1 MNQSNFKIGS
11 ISLILLVINILS
23 IQVFSQ
29 TTGSISGKVIDIT
42 DKSPLQGAV
51 IKIEG
56 TTLGAIADDFGEYVI
71 LNIEVGTYN
80 VSASSFDYHT
90 KVQNDVKISVDQ
102 RVKLDFELEAAFGL
116 STDTISIVAKRTTF
130 ENESGRTITSEQ
142 VINSGIRG
150 IQNIIAL
157 STGVVQDERGQAIN
171 IRGGREDENLIIV
184 DGVATTNPL
193 DGSST
198 AYVPNSLLQEISVY
212 TGGFGAEYG
221 NVLSGVINITTRG
234 GSSTYTGSMEAITD
248 ELSGDWIKTTSQ
260 GYNLYNISFGGPII
274 PVEKLAR
281 VINFYG
287 GVEKQFLKVNNP
299 SWIADKLFS
308 DGIIPNYTQNLW
320 SYNFRLNVNL
330 NEIEDSYIP
339 FMIRSGY
346 SQTDKHFRN
355 FIQSYMKTN
364 SYRNP
369 VTLEND
375 RQIYGRLIHNVSSN
389 FFYELQGNYYRSQS
403 EFGDPFLMDNWFA
416 YGDTNSIPGLTQ
428 QGSRLGTDPNTSNV
442 FFRTNRVNNFYDK
455 TDISYIGAKLDATY
469 ALITQKTGNHE
480 FKFGGEYRYHTLR
493 KVQLSP
499 VALANNPITGFD
511 SLTGAPVYQLDPVK
525 LFYGREVLLKS
536 YGYEILDQYGNAIV
550 SGIDLQPR
558 NPIVASA
565 FFRDKMDFGNFSVNA
580 GIRMDYLDVN
590 TEVVKDL
597 RNLTG
602 NDGVLLSNDDFEQSK
617 ANITFSPRLGFS
629 FPVTEDIIFIANYG
643 RFIQLPQLQLLY
655 TPREY
660 FRNFFS
666 NSVQNVLENSSL
678 TPERLTSY
686 EVGYKQQ
693 INENISYGITA
704 FYKETRDQIGT
715 GRIAS
720 SPTVPVAYAV
730 FENSDFSI
738 ARGLEFY
745 LNMRRLNRAAVDI
758 AYTLSYAS
766 GVGSDPFS
774 KFSLANNPDGEFPK
788 FLFASDFDQR
798 HTGSVNIDYRFG
810 NQDVPQGFL
819 GEVLRNSGMNILFS
833 FNSGRPYTKRTLPRN
848 PFTSETENTALSPK
862 NILYTDWNTRLDLRI
877 DKTVPV
883 WKTNWNFYVYVIN
896 LFNSEIINKVYGA
909 TGRPDDNGYL
919 NTPTGVV
926 SSDLYKENFYDR
938 IRDITNWGPPRQ
950 VRFGI
955 KVNF

>member
-1 MNQSNFKIGS
+1 MNLPILKNGS
-11 ISLILLVINILS
+11 IPLILLIISFLS
-23 IQVFSQ
+23 NSVFAQ
-29 TTGSISGKVIDIT
+29 TTGSISGRVMDIS
-42 DKSPLQGAV
+42 DKSPLPGAV
-51 IKIEG
+51 VKVEG
-56 TTLGAIADDFGEYVI
+56 TTLGAISDDFGEYVI

-80 VSASSFDYHT
+80 VSASYFDYHT

-102 RVKLDFELEAAFGL
+102 RVKVDFELQSAQGV
-116 STDTISIVAKRTTF
+116 STDTITIVARRTVF

-142 VINSGIRG
+142 INNTGIRG
-150 IQNIIAL
+150 IQNLISITA
-157 STGVVQDERGQAIN
+157 GVVQDERGQNIN
-171 IRGGREDENLIIV
+171 IRGGRSDENLIIV

-193 DGSST
+193 DGTST

-221 NVLSGVINITTRG
+221 NVLSGVINVTTRG
-234 GSSTYTGSMEAITD
+234 GSDIYTGSMEVISD
-248 ELSGDWIKTTSQ
+248 EPAGNWIKTTSQ
-260 GYNLYNISFGGPII
+260 GYNLYNISLGGPLI
-274 PVEKLAR
+274 PTQKLAR

-287 GVEKQFLKVNNP
+287 GIEKQFLKVYNP

-320 SYNFRLNVNL
+320 SYNFRLNLNL
-330 NEIEDSYIP
+330 NEIENSNIP
-339 FMIRSGY
+339 FMIRSGF
-346 SQTDKHFRN
+346 SKTDNHFRN

-369 VTLEND
+369 MTLEDD
-375 RQIYGRLIHNVSSN
+375 RQFYGRIIHNVSSN
-389 FFYELQGNYYRSQS
+389 FFYELQGSYYRSQS
-403 EFGDPFLMDNWFA
+403 EFGDPFLMGDWFA

-428 QGSRLGTDPNTSNV
+428 QGTRLNTDPNTSNV
-442 FFRTNRVNNFYDK
+442 FFRTDRVNNFYDK
-455 TDISYIGAKLDATY
+455 TDVSYIGTKLDATY
-469 ALITQKTGNHE
+469 ALITQKTGDHE
-480 FKFGGEYRYHTLR
+480 LKFGGEYRYHTLR
-493 KVQLSP
+493 KVQLNP

-511 SLTGAPVYQLDPVK
+511 TLTGTPIYQLDPVK

-536 YGYEILDQYGNAIV
+536 YGYEIIDQYGNRIV
-550 SGIDLQPR
+550 SGVDLEPR

-565 FFRDKMDFGNFSVNA
+565 YLRDKIDFGNFTVNA

-597 RNLTG
+597 RNLIG
-602 NDGVLLSNDDFEQSK
+602 DDGVLLSNDDFEQSK
-617 ANITFSPRLGFS
+617 PVVTFSPRLGFS
-629 FPVTEDIIFIANYG
+629 FPVTEDIIFVANYG

-678 TPERLTSY
+678 TPEKLTSY

-704 FYKETRDQIGT
+704 FYKETKDQIGT

-730 FENSDFSI
+730 FENTDFSI

-745 LNMRRLNRAAVDI
+745 LSMRRLNRAAVDI

-766 GVGSDPFS
+766 GVGADPFS
-774 KFSLANNPDGEFPK
+774 KFSLASNPDGEFPK
-788 FLFASDFDQR
+788 FLFPSDFDQR

-810 NQDVPQGFL
+810 NEDVPRGFI
-819 GEVLRNSGMNILFS
+819 GEVLRNAGMNLLFS
-833 FNSGRPYTKRTLPRN
+833 FNSGRPYTKRALPRN

-862 NILYTDWNTRLDLRI
+862 NVLYTDWNTRLDLKI

-896 LFNSEIINKVYGA
+896 LLNSEIINNVYGA

-919 NTPTGVV
+919 NTPTGAV

-950 VRFGI
+950 VRFGV